1 MSALKLV
8 TSSLK
13 YVTESERESR
23 RYLDMTPLDEKPHP
37 GWDQRLP
44 KSAQES

>member
-8 TSSLK
+8 TSRLK
-13 YVTESERESR
+13 YVIESERESR
-23 RYLDMTPLDEKPHP
+23 RYLDMTLLDEKPHP
-37 GWDQRLP
+37 RWDQRLS